1 MKYIEDNMDKGLTNL
16 MEQLDN
22 GLSRGLNHG
31 SVNGAGHNRYTL
43 NIDGLPA
50 EVSVLQVE
58 GNEQLNQPWY
68 YTITFTS
75 SDKQLSV
82 ESFLNQNARLSFNP
96 ANSSSLSDF
105 ATQGLNALNSLTSA
119 NPLDA
124 LKQSEPLKQ
133 LDKLKQSNPLDSLN
147 SLTQFNPLN
156 PLNSLLSQG
165 GSRTLYG
172 VVTQFSQLSVSN
184 DEARYQ
190 VVLSSQLAK
199 LALSHNCAIFQNQ
212 SVISVVEEVLRGHG
226 YTGIDYRLALKEQ
239 YPEREF
245 ITQWQESDL
254 EFIQRLLADVGV
266 YFRFETHGEHNCD
279 VMVISDY
286 EQGYQQVADIVYK
299 QPSGT
304 LDNGVESVWDITLHS
319 QMVESSVQVQDYNY
333 RDAQANLLGE
343 VNSQQKDNTTY
354 GTDYRYD
361 EHYKGLNS
369 NGNSN
374 NGIDS
379 DTNNNNYDDD
389 ENSGDIDTDHSQG
402 SNDNSNDNDN
412 SSDNSGNNNS
422 SDIDRNQANTG
433 NGVESGEW
441 YARIRHE
448 HAISR
453 QIVIRGKSNQANLAP
468 GQHIRIKGSAIAGID
483 EGIMILTVQGQGNR
497 SDAYELSFTAIPYQ
511 PLKPYRPEPI
521 PFPTIDGTLPARVT
535 SPNNDTYGYIDTQG
549 RYRVKFNFDL
559 KEWRNGEES
568 LWLRLAKPYA
578 GSTYGFHFPLI
589 DGTEVAVAFT
599 NGNPDR
605 PYIAHAMHDSQHPDH
620 VTAINKHRNVIRTPA
635 NNKLRMDDKRG
646 QEHIKLA
653 TEYGKTQLNIGH
665 LVDQNKEQR
674 GEGFELRT
682 DEWGAIA
689 ANKGLYLTSQT
700 EPKAQGKQLDM
711 QGAITQLENALS
723 IAKALQNAAT
733 ASEAHGA
740 DTDSQEQLKATLTQ
754 LAQSGIIAYAQE
766 GIALTSPENI
776 QLSTSNSVSV
786 TSENQTDINA
796 LKNITVSS
804 GESIGLFAHKSGMK
818 VFANQGDVNVQAQ
831 NANLNMAAK
840 QDIKIDSVDGELR
853 VSACEDLTLMCGGSY
868 IKLSSAGIELGTA
881 DNVYIKS
888 NAMQK
893 MGPAS
898 KHVSVNLNPNKSDL
912 VTKLTDG
919 KPSSGIVTYHIYHNG
934 KIEKHI
940 PKVIT
945 KGYEKKY
952 KYVYH
957 DAKNIAHEICTCDW
971 HTIKKRSFTRYPKGI
986 YSYPKHGTVSEP
998 KKNVKDGYIVARA
1011 KYSNGDIHEWVVKE
1025 KGVSI
1030 YQRLTMANGDIAEYG
1045 HHDNDGD
1052 CWRLYSKLKT
1062 EAQLVKIPEI
1072 NYKSGDVIIKC
1083 VLRETYRKYTNPDIM
1098 AGLIGALAEIKEN
1111 IIITGSSYEQGSCF
1125 PSALH
1130 INGQS
1135 IDTKYI
1141 RKVNN
1146 LSNWNKDRA
1155 FVQAL
1160 YKFHFTIFRI
1170 GSSMYKSNFA
1180 DLKGTKDGY
1189 GLHNSHLHSEAFN
1202 FASIKKVTY

>member
-1 MKYIEDNMDKGLTNL
+1 MDKGLADLVN
-16 MEQLDN
+16 QLGN
-22 GLSRGLNHG
+22 GLSRGLKQG
-31 SVNGAGHNRYTL
+31 LVNGAGHNRYTL
-43 NIDGLPA
+43 NIDGLSA
-50 EVSVLQVE
+50 EVSILQVE
-58 GNEQLNQPWY
+58 GNEQLNQPWH

-165 GSRTLYG
+165 GLRTLYG
-172 VVTQFSQLSVSN
+172 VITQFSQLSVSN

-333 RDAQANLLGE
+333 RDAEANLLGE
-343 VNSQQKDNTTY
+343 VNSQRKDNTTY

-379 DTNNNNYDDD
+379 DTNNNNDDD
-389 ENSGDIDTDHSQG
+389 ENSGDIDTDDSQG
-402 SNDNSNDNDN
+402 SNGNSNDNDN
-412 SSDNSGNNNS
+412 NSDNTNGSNSNNNS
-422 SDIDRNQANTG
+422 SDIDRNQANTS

-468 GQHIRIKGSAIAGID
+468 GQHIRIKGSTIAGID
-483 EGIMILTVQGQGNR
+483 EGVMILTVQGQGNR
-497 SDAYELSFTAIPYQ
+497 SEAYELSFTAIPYQ

-733 ASEAHGA
+733 SSEAHGA

-840 QDIKIDSVDGELR
+840 QDIKIDSVDGKLT
-853 VSACEDLTLMCGGSY
+853 VTASEDLKLMCGGSY

-893 MGPAS
+893 MGPATKNILEMLLPKAIPNELSSS
-898 KHVSVNLNPNKSDL
+898 KTYSLKYLMVNDEDQPYKNTKYLAFMEDGSVKQGQ
-912 VTKLTDG
+912 TDD
-919 KPSSGIVTYHIYHNG
+919 
-934 KIEKHI
+934 
-940 PKVIT
+940 
-945 KGYEKKY
+945 KGYTERFHTKKEE
-952 KYVYH
+952 
-957 DAKNIAHEICTCDW
+957 NIAIRLLISKT
-971 HTIKKRSFTRYPKGI
+971 
-986 YSYPKHGTVSEP
+986 
-998 KKNVKDGYIVARA
+998 
-1011 KYSNGDIHEWVVKE
+1011 SNGEF
-1025 KGVSI
+1025 
-1030 YQRLTMANGDIAEYG
+1030 
-1045 HHDNDGD
+1045 
-1052 CWRLYSKLKT
+1052 
-1062 EAQLVKIPEI
+1062 I
-1072 NYKSGDVIIKC
+1072 N
-1083 VLRETYRKYTNPDIM
+1083 
-1098 AGLIGALAEIKEN
+1098 
-1111 IIITGSSYEQGSCF
+1111 
-1125 PSALH
+1125 
-1130 INGQS
+1130 
-1135 IDTKYI
+1135 
-1141 RKVNN
+1141 
-1146 LSNWNKDRA
+1146 
-1155 FVQAL
+1155 
-1160 YKFHFTIFRI
+1160 
-1170 GSSMYKSNFA
+1170 
-1180 DLKGTKDGY
+1180 
-1189 GLHNSHLHSEAFN
+1189 
-1202 FASIKKVTY
+1202 

>member
-1 MKYIEDNMDKGLTNL
+1 MKYIEDNMDKGLADLVN
-16 MEQLDN
+16 QLGN
-22 GLSRGLNHG
+22 GLSRGLKQG
-31 SVNGAGHNRYTL
+31 LVNGVGHNRYTL
-43 NIDGLPA
+43 NIDGLSA
-50 EVSVLQVE
+50 EVSILQVE
-58 GNEQLNQPWY
+58 GNEQLNQPWH

-105 ATQGLNALNSLTSA
+105 ATQGLNALNSLTSS

-172 VVTQFSQLSVSN
+172 VITQFSQLSVSN

-369 NGNSN
+369 NGSNANNNDINNHNSN
-374 NGIDS
+374 
-379 DTNNNNYDDD
+379 DD
-389 ENSGDIDTDHSQG
+389 ENSGDIDTDDSQG
-402 SNDNSNDNDN
+402 SNSNVNDN

-433 NGVESGEW
+433 NSVESGEW

-483 EGIMILTVQGQGNR
+483 EGVMILTVQGQGNR
-497 SDAYELSFTAIPYQ
+497 SEAYELSFTAIPYQ

-620 VTAINKHRNVIRTPA
+620 VTTINKHRNVIRTPA

-754 LAQSGIIAYAQE
+754 LAQSGILAYAQE

-840 QDIKIDSVDGELR
+840 QDIKIDSVDGKLTVTASKE
-853 VSACEDLTLMCGGSY
+853 LTLMCGGSY
-868 IKLSSAGIELGTA
+868 IKISSAGIELGTA

-888 NAMQK
+888 NALQK
-893 MGPAS
+893 MGPATKNILEMLLPKAIPNEFSSS
-898 KHVSVNLNPNKSDL
+898 KTYSLKYLMVNDEDQPYKNTKYLAFMEDGSVKQGQ
-912 VTKLTDG
+912 TDD
-919 KPSSGIVTYHIYHNG
+919 
-934 KIEKHI
+934 
-940 PKVIT
+940 
-945 KGYEKKY
+945 KGYTERFYTKKEEK
-952 KYVYH
+952 
-957 DAKNIAHEICTCDW
+957 IAIRLLISKT
-971 HTIKKRSFTRYPKGI
+971 
-986 YSYPKHGTVSEP
+986 
-998 KKNVKDGYIVARA
+998 
-1011 KYSNGDIHEWVVKE
+1011 SNGEF
-1025 KGVSI
+1025 
-1030 YQRLTMANGDIAEYG
+1030 
-1045 HHDNDGD
+1045 
-1052 CWRLYSKLKT
+1052 
-1062 EAQLVKIPEI
+1062 I
-1072 NYKSGDVIIKC
+1072 N
-1083 VLRETYRKYTNPDIM
+1083 
-1098 AGLIGALAEIKEN
+1098 
-1111 IIITGSSYEQGSCF
+1111 
-1125 PSALH
+1125 
-1130 INGQS
+1130 
-1135 IDTKYI
+1135 
-1141 RKVNN
+1141 
-1146 LSNWNKDRA
+1146 
-1155 FVQAL
+1155 
-1160 YKFHFTIFRI
+1160 
-1170 GSSMYKSNFA
+1170 
-1180 DLKGTKDGY
+1180 
-1189 GLHNSHLHSEAFN
+1189 
-1202 FASIKKVTY
+1202 

>member
-1 MKYIEDNMDKGLTNL
+1 MLFAGYIKYIEDSMDKGLTNL
-16 MEQLDN
+16 MDQLGN

-50 EVSVLQVE
+50 EVSILEVE
-58 GNEQLNQPWY
+58 GNEQLNQPWH

-82 ESFLNQNARLSFNP
+82 ESFLNQNAHLSFNP
-96 ANSSSLSDF
+96 ANSGSLSDF
-105 ATQGLNALNSLTSA
+105 TAKGLNALNSLTSA

-124 LKQSEPLKQ
+124 LKHSEPLKQ

-165 GSRTLYG
+165 SSRTLYG
-172 VVTQFSQLSVSN
+172 VITQFSQLSVSN

-333 RDAQANLLGE
+333 RDAEANLLGE

-354 GTDYRYD
+354 GSDYRYD

-369 NGNSN
+369 NGDSN

-379 DTNNNNYDDD
+379 DTNNNNDDD
-389 ENSGDIDTDHSQG
+389 ENSGDIDTDDSQG
-402 SNDNSNDNDN
+402 SNSNDNGNN
-412 SSDNSGNNNS
+412 SDDTGNNNS
-422 SDIDRNQANTG
+422 SDIDRNQANTS

-468 GQHIRIKGSAIAGID
+468 GQHIRIKGSTIAGID
-483 EGIMILTVQGQGNR
+483 EGVMILTVQGQGNR

-818 VFANQGDVNVQAQ
+818 VFANQGDVEVQAQ

-893 MGPAS
+893 MGPKTLDNKKHNFSKNELDVSLKRFKKS
-898 KHVSVNLNPNKSDL
+898 KH
-912 VTKLTDG
+912 
-919 KPSSGIVTYHIYHNG
+919 
-934 KIEKHI
+934 
-940 PKVIT
+940 
-945 KGYEKKY
+945 
-952 KYVYH
+952 
-957 DAKNIAHEICTCDW
+957 
-971 HTIKKRSFTRYPKGI
+971 
-986 YSYPKHGTVSEP
+986 
-998 KKNVKDGYIVARA
+998 
-1011 KYSNGDIHEWVVKE
+1011 
-1025 KGVSI
+1025 
-1030 YQRLTMANGDIAEYG
+1030 
-1045 HHDNDGD
+1045 
-1052 CWRLYSKLKT
+1052 
-1062 EAQLVKIPEI
+1062 
-1072 NYKSGDVIIKC
+1072 
-1083 VLRETYRKYTNPDIM
+1083 
-1098 AGLIGALAEIKEN
+1098 
-1111 IIITGSSYEQGSCF
+1111 
-1125 PSALH
+1125 
-1130 INGQS
+1130 
-1135 IDTKYI
+1135 
-1141 RKVNN
+1141 
-1146 LSNWNKDRA
+1146 
-1155 FVQAL
+1155 
-1160 YKFHFTIFRI
+1160 
-1170 GSSMYKSNFA
+1170 SNFS
-1180 DLKGTKDGY
+1180 G
-1189 GLHNSHLHSEAFN
+1189 
-1202 FASIKKVTY
+1202 

>member
-16 MEQLDN
+16 ISQLGN
-22 GLSRGLNHG
+22 GLSRGLKNG
-31 SVNGAGHNRYTL
+31 LVNGAGHNRYTL
-43 NIDGLPA
+43 NMDGLPA
-50 EVSVLQVE
+50 EISILQVE
-58 GNEQLNQPWY
+58 GNEQLNQPWH

-75 SDKQLSV
+75 SNKHLLV
-82 ESFLNQNARLSFNP
+82 ESFLNQNAHLSFNP
-96 ANSSSLSDF
+96 ANSNHLSDI
-105 ATQGLNALNSLTSA
+105 ATKGLDALNSLTSA
-119 NPLDA
+119 NPLQA

-133 LDKLKQSNPLDSLN
+133 LDKFTQSNPLDSLN

-172 VVTQFSQLSVSN
+172 VITQFSQLSVSN

-304 LDNGVESVWDITLHS
+304 LDNGVESVWDMTLHS

-369 NGNSN
+369 NGSNANNNDINNYNSN
-374 NGIDS
+374 NDDDIDS
-379 DTNNNNYDDD
+379 DTNNHDGNRD
-389 ENSGDIDTDHSQG
+389 DIDTDDSQD
-402 SNDNSNDNDN
+402 SNGNSNDTDN
-412 SSDNSGNNNS
+412 NSDNTNGSNSNSNS
-422 SDIDRNQANTG
+422 SDIDRNQANTS

-448 HAISR
+448 RAISR
-453 QIVIRGKSNQANLAP
+453 QILIRGKSNQANLAP
-468 GQHIRIKGSAIAGID
+468 GQHIRIKGSMIAGID

-497 SDAYELSFTAIPYQ
+497 SDAYELTFTAIPYQ

-535 SPNNDTYGYIDTQG
+535 SPDNDTYGYIDTQG

-620 VTAINKHRNVIRTPA
+620 VTTINKHRNVIRTPA

-665 LVDQNKEQR
+665 LVDQNKTQR

-711 QGAITQLENALS
+711 QAAITQLENALS

-740 DTDSQEQLKATLTQ
+740 DTDSQEQLKTTLTQ
-754 LAQSGIIAYAQE
+754 LAQSGILAYAQE

-776 QLSTSNSVSV
+776 QLSTSNSVSM

-818 VFANQGDVNVQAQ
+818 VFANQGDVEVQAQ

-840 QDIKIDSVDGELR
+840 QDIKIDSVDGSIDW
-853 VSACEDLTLMCGGSY
+853 SAAKEIILMCGGSY
-868 IKLSSAGIELGTA
+868 IKISSAGIELGTA

-893 MGPAS
+893 MGPATQ
-898 KHVSVNLNPNKSDL
+898 NRTITLKS
-912 VTKLTDG
+912 
-919 KPSSGIVTYHIYHNG
+919 
-934 KIEKHI
+934 
-940 PKVIT
+940 
-945 KGYEKKY
+945 
-952 KYVYH
+952 
-957 DAKNIAHEICTCDW
+957 
-971 HTIKKRSFTRYPKGI
+971 
-986 YSYPKHGTVSEP
+986 SEL
-998 KKNVKDGYIVARA
+998 NVK
-1011 KYSNGDIHEWVVKE
+1011 HC
-1025 KGVSI
+1025 
-1030 YQRLTMANGDIAEYG
+1030 AET
-1045 HHDNDGD
+1045 D
-1052 CWRLYSKLKT
+1052 
-1062 EAQLVKIPEI
+1062 
-1072 NYKSGDVIIKC
+1072 
-1083 VLRETYRKYTNPDIM
+1083 
-1098 AGLIGALAEIKEN
+1098 
-1111 IIITGSSYEQGSCF
+1111 
-1125 PSALH
+1125 
-1130 INGQS
+1130 
-1135 IDTKYI
+1135 
-1141 RKVNN
+1141 
-1146 LSNWNKDRA
+1146 
-1155 FVQAL
+1155 
-1160 YKFHFTIFRI
+1160 
-1170 GSSMYKSNFA
+1170 
-1180 DLKGTKDGY
+1180 
-1189 GLHNSHLHSEAFN
+1189 
-1202 FASIKKVTY
+1202 

>member
-1 MKYIEDNMDKGLTNL
+1 MDKGLTNL
-16 MEQLDN
+16 VNQLGN
-22 GLSRGLNHG
+22 GLSRGLKNG
-31 SVNGAGHNRYTL
+31 LVNGAGHNRYTL
-43 NIDGLPA
+43 NIEDLPA
-50 EVSVLQVE
+50 EVSILQVE

-75 SDKQLSV
+75 SNKHLLV
-82 ESFLNQNARLSFNP
+82 ESFLNQNACLSFNS
-96 ANSSSLSDF
+96 ANSNHLSDI
-105 ATQGLNALNSLTSA
+105 ATKGLDALNSLTSA
-119 NPLDA
+119 NPLQA

-133 LDKLKQSNPLDSLN
+133 LDKFTQSNPLDSLN
-147 SLTQFNPLN
+147 SLTQLNPLN
-156 PLNSLLSQG
+156 SLNSLLSQG
-165 GSRTLYG
+165 GSRTFYG
-172 VVTQFSQLSVSN
+172 VITQFSQLSVSN

-286 EQGYQQVADIVYK
+286 EQGYHQVADIFYK

-304 LDNGVESVWDITLHS
+304 LDNGVESVWDMTLHS
-319 QMVESSVQVQDYNY
+319 QMVEASVKVQDYNY

-369 NGNSN
+369 NGNGSNANNNDINNHNSN
-374 NGIDS
+374 NDDDIDS
-379 DTNNNNYDDD
+379 DTNNHDGNGD
-389 ENSGDIDTDHSQG
+389 DIDTDDSQG
-402 SNDNSNDNDN
+402 SNGNSNDIDN
-412 SSDNSGNNNS
+412 NSDNTNGSNSNSNNNNNNNS
-422 SDIDRNQANTG
+422 SDINSNQANMG

-448 HAISR
+448 RAISR
-453 QIVIRGKSNQANLAP
+453 QILIRGKSNQANLAP
-468 GQHIRIKGSAIAGID
+468 GQHIRIKGSAITGID

-535 SPNNDTYGYIDTQG
+535 SPDNDTYGYIDTQG

-620 VTAINKHRNVIRTPA
+620 VTTINKHRNVIRTPA

-665 LVDQNKEQR
+665 LVDQNKTQR

-711 QGAITQLENALS
+711 QAAITQLENALS

-733 ASEAHGA
+733 ASEANCA
-740 DTDSQEQLKATLTQ
+740 DTDSQEQLKTTLTQ
-754 LAQSGIIAYAQE
+754 LAQSGILAYAQE

-818 VFANQGDVNVQAQ
+818 VFANQGDVEVQAQ

-840 QDIKIDSVDGELR
+840 QDIKIDSVDGKLTVTASKE
-853 VSACEDLTLMCGGSY
+853 LTLMCGGSY
-868 IKLSSAGIELGTA
+868 IKLSSTGIELGTA

-888 NAMQK
+888 NALQK
-893 MGPAS
+893 MGPKAMQ
-898 KHVSVNLNPNKSDL
+898 
-912 VTKLTDG
+912 VTPLALPYLIGNYAIKFICKDET
-919 KPSSGIVTYHIYHNG
+919 G
-934 KIEKHI
+934 KI
-940 PKVIT
+940 
-945 KGYEKKY
+945 Y
-952 KYVYH
+952 
-957 DAKNIAHEICTCDW
+957 
-971 HTIKKRSFTRYPKGI
+971 
-986 YSYPKHGTVSEP
+986 
-998 KKNVKDGYIVARA
+998 
-1011 KYSNGDIHEWVVKE
+1011 
-1025 KGVSI
+1025 
-1030 YQRLTMANGDIAEYG
+1030 ANGPYIATLP
-1045 HHDNDGD
+1045 DG
-1052 CWRLYSKLKT
+1052 
-1062 EAQLVKIPEI
+1062 
-1072 NYKSGDVIIKC
+1072 
-1083 VLRETYRKYTNPDIM
+1083 
-1098 AGLIGALAEIKEN
+1098 
-1111 IIITGSSYEQGSCF
+1111 
-1125 PSALH
+1125 
-1130 INGQS
+1130 
-1135 IDTKYI
+1135 
-1141 RKVNN
+1141 RKVQGRTDKNGYT
-1146 LSNWNKDRA
+1146 KA
-1155 FVQAL
+1155 FYTQNENE
-1160 YKFHFTIFRI
+1160 T
-1170 GSSMYKSNFA
+1170 
-1180 DLKGTKDGY
+1180 
-1189 GLHNSHLHSEAFN
+1189 
-1202 FASIKKVTY
+1202 VTLEFI

>member
-16 MEQLDN
+16 INQLGN
-22 GLSRGLNHG
+22 GLSRDLKNGL
-31 SVNGAGHNRYTL
+31 VNGAGHNRYTL

-58 GNEQLNQPWY
+58 GNEQLNQPWH

-75 SDKQLSV
+75 SNKNLLV

-96 ANSSSLSDF
+96 ANSNNLNDI
-105 ATQGLNALNSLTSA
+105 ATKGLDALNSLTSA
-119 NPLDA
+119 NPLQA

-133 LDKLKQSNPLDSLN
+133 LDKFTQSNPLDSLN
-147 SLTQFNPLN
+147 SLTQLNPLN
-156 PLNSLLSQG
+156 SLNSLLSQG

-199 LALSHNCAIFQNQ
+199 LSLSHNCAIFQNQ

-304 LDNGVESVWDITLHS
+304 LDNGVESVWDMTLHS
-319 QMVESSVQVQDYNY
+319 QMVEASVTVQDYNY
-333 RDAQANLLGE
+333 RNAQANLQGE

-361 EHYKGLNS
+361 KHYKGLNS
-369 NGNSN
+369 NGNGSN
-374 NGIDS
+374 
-379 DTNNNNYDDD
+379 TNNNDINNHNSNNDDDD
-389 ENSGDIDTDHSQG
+389 ENGGDIDTDDSQG
-402 SNDNSNDNDN
+402 SNGNNNDN
-412 SSDNSGNNNS
+412 SRDNNNDISTNSGNTS
-422 SDIDRNQANTG
+422 

-448 HAISR
+448 RAISR
-453 QIVIRGKSNQANLAP
+453 QILIRGKSNQANLAP

-535 SPNNDTYGYIDTQG
+535 SPDNDTYGYIDTQG

-620 VTAINKHRNVIRTPA
+620 VTTINKHRNVIRTPA

-665 LVDQNKEQR
+665 LVDQNKTQR

-711 QGAITQLENALS
+711 QAAITQLENALS

-733 ASEAHGA
+733 SSEAHGA
-740 DTDSQEQLKATLTQ
+740 DTDSQEQLKTTLTQ
-754 LAQSGIIAYAQE
+754 LAQSGILAYAQE

-818 VFANQGDVNVQAQ
+818 VFANQGDVEVQAQ

-840 QDIKIDSVDGELR
+840 QDIKIDSVDGELT
-853 VSACEDLTLMCGGSY
+853 VTASEELTLMCGGSY

-888 NAMQK
+888 NALQK
-893 MGPAS
+893 MGPKAIQIDPLALPYLIS
-898 KHVSVNLNPNKSDL
+898 NYAIKFICKDE
-912 VTKLTDG
+912 T
-919 KPSSGIVTYHIYHNG
+919 G
-934 KIEKHI
+934 KICANES
-940 PKVIT
+940 
-945 KGYEKKY
+945 Y
-952 KYVYH
+952 
-957 DAKNIAHEICTCDW
+957 IATL
-971 HTIKKRSFTRYPKGI
+971 P
-986 YSYPKHGTVSEP
+986 
-998 KKNVKDGYIVARA
+998 DG
-1011 KYSNGDIHEWVVKE
+1011 
-1025 KGVSI
+1025 
-1030 YQRLTMANGDIAEYG
+1030 
-1045 HHDNDGD
+1045 
-1052 CWRLYSKLKT
+1052 
-1062 EAQLVKIPEI
+1062 
-1072 NYKSGDVIIKC
+1072 
-1083 VLRETYRKYTNPDIM
+1083 
-1098 AGLIGALAEIKEN
+1098 
-1111 IIITGSSYEQGSCF
+1111 
-1125 PSALH
+1125 
-1130 INGQS
+1130 
-1135 IDTKYI
+1135 
-1141 RKVNN
+1141 RKVYGQTDKNGYT
-1146 LSNWNKDRA
+1146 KA
-1155 FVQAL
+1155 FYTQNENE
-1160 YKFHFTIFRI
+1160 T
-1170 GSSMYKSNFA
+1170 
-1180 DLKGTKDGY
+1180 
-1189 GLHNSHLHSEAFN
+1189 
-1202 FASIKKVTY
+1202 VTLEFI

>member
-1 MKYIEDNMDKGLTNL
+1 MLFAGDMKYIEDNMEKGLTNL
-16 MEQLDN
+16 VDQLGN
-22 GLSRGLNHG
+22 GLSRGLKQG
-31 SVNGAGHNRYTL
+31 LVNGVGHNRYTL

-50 EVSVLQVE
+50 EVSILQVE
-58 GNEQLNQPWY
+58 GNEQLNQPWH

-96 ANSSSLSDF
+96 ANSGSLSDF

-172 VVTQFSQLSVSN
+172 VITQFSQLSVSN

-239 YPEREF
+239 YSEREF

-369 NGNSN
+369 NGDSN

-379 DTNNNNYDDD
+379 DTNNNNDDDDD
-389 ENSGDIDTDHSQG
+389 ENSGDIDTDDSQG
-402 SNDNSNDNDN
+402 SNGNSNDNDN
-412 SSDNSGNNNS
+412 NSDNTNGSNSNNNS
-422 SDIDRNQANTG
+422 SDIDRNQANTS

-468 GQHIRIKGSAIAGID
+468 GQHIRIKGSTIAGID
-483 EGIMILTVQGQGNR
+483 EGVMILTVQGQGNR
-497 SDAYELSFTAIPYQ
+497 SEAYELSFTAIPYQ

-776 QLSTSNSVSV
+776 QLSTSNSVSM

-840 QDIKIDSVDGELR
+840 QDIKIDSVDGS
-853 VSACEDLTLMCGGSY
+853 VDWSAAKEITLICGGSY
-868 IKLSSAGIELGTA
+868 VKISSAGIELGTA

-888 NAMQK
+888 NALQK
-893 MGPAS
+893 MGPTS
-898 KHVSVNLNPNKSDL
+898 KE
-912 VTKLTDG
+912 VTPLLL
-919 KPSSGIVTYHIYHNG
+919 P
-934 KIEKHI
+934 KI
-940 PKVIT
+940 T
-945 KGYEKKY
+945 
-952 KYVYH
+952 
-957 DAKNIAHEICTCDW
+957 
-971 HTIKKRSFTRYPKGI
+971 SFI
-986 YSYPKHGTVSEP
+986 
-998 KKNVKDGYIVARA
+998 
-1011 KYSNGDIHEWVVKE
+1011 KE
-1025 KGVSI
+1025 KICLPCLIKAAENAQMLVI
-1030 YQRLTMANGDIAEYG
+1030 LGDE
-1045 HHDNDGD
+1045 
-1052 CWRLYSKLKT
+1052 
-1062 EAQLVKIPEI
+1062 
-1072 NYKSGDVIIKC
+1072 
-1083 VLRETYRKYTNPDIM
+1083 
-1098 AGLIGALAEIKEN
+1098 
-1111 IIITGSSYEQGSCF
+1111 
-1125 PSALH
+1125 
-1130 INGQS
+1130 
-1135 IDTKYI
+1135 
-1141 RKVNN
+1141 
-1146 LSNWNKDRA
+1146 
-1155 FVQAL
+1155 
-1160 YKFHFTIFRI
+1160 
-1170 GSSMYKSNFA
+1170 
-1180 DLKGTKDGY
+1180 
-1189 GLHNSHLHSEAFN
+1189 
-1202 FASIKKVTY
+1202 

>member
-1 MKYIEDNMDKGLTNL
+1 MDKGLADLVN
-16 MEQLDN
+16 QLGN
-22 GLSRGLNHG
+22 GLSRGLKQG
-31 SVNGAGHNRYTL
+31 LVNGVGHNRYTL
-43 NIDGLPA
+43 NIDGLSA

-58 GNEQLNQPWY
+58 GNEQLNQPWH

-119 NPLDA
+119 NPLNA
-124 LKQSEPLKQ
+124 LKHSEPLKQ
-133 LDKLKQSNPLDSLN
+133 LDNLKQSNPLDSLN

-165 GSRTLYG
+165 SSRTLYG
-172 VVTQFSQLSVSN
+172 VITQFSQLSVSN

-254 EFIQRLLADVGV
+254 EFIQRLLADVGG

-279 VMVISDY
+279 VLVISDY

-361 EHYKGLNS
+361 EHYKGLNCNS
-369 NGNSN
+369 NSN

-379 DTNNNNYDDD
+379 DTNNNNDDDDD
-389 ENSGDIDTDHSQG
+389 ENSGDIDTGDSNG
-402 SNDNSNDNDN
+402 NNNDNSRDNN
-412 SSDNSGNNNS
+412 SDISTNSGNTS
-422 SDIDRNQANTG
+422 

-483 EGIMILTVQGQGNR
+483 EGVMILTVQGQGNR
-497 SDAYELSFTAIPYQ
+497 SEAYELSFTAIPYQ

-711 QGAITQLENALS
+711 QAAITQLENALS

-776 QLSTSNSVSV
+776 QLSTSNSVSM

-818 VFANQGDVNVQAQ
+818 VFANQGDVEVQAQ

-840 QDIKIDSVDGELR
+840 QDIKIDSVDGKLT
-853 VSACEDLTLMCGGSY
+853 VTASEDLKLMCGGSY
-868 IKLSSAGIELGTA
+868 IKISSAGIELGTA

-888 NAMQK
+888 NALQK
-893 MGPAS
+893 MGPATKNILEILLPKAIPNEFSSS
-898 KHVSVNLNPNKSDL
+898 KTYSLKYLMVNDEDQPYKNTKYLAFMEDGSVKQGQ
-912 VTKLTDG
+912 TDD
-919 KPSSGIVTYHIYHNG
+919 
-934 KIEKHI
+934 
-940 PKVIT
+940 
-945 KGYEKKY
+945 KGYTERFYTKKEEK
-952 KYVYH
+952 
-957 DAKNIAHEICTCDW
+957 IAIRLLISKT
-971 HTIKKRSFTRYPKGI
+971 
-986 YSYPKHGTVSEP
+986 
-998 KKNVKDGYIVARA
+998 
-1011 KYSNGDIHEWVVKE
+1011 SNGEF
-1025 KGVSI
+1025 
-1030 YQRLTMANGDIAEYG
+1030 
-1045 HHDNDGD
+1045 
-1052 CWRLYSKLKT
+1052 
-1062 EAQLVKIPEI
+1062 I
-1072 NYKSGDVIIKC
+1072 N
-1083 VLRETYRKYTNPDIM
+1083 
-1098 AGLIGALAEIKEN
+1098 
-1111 IIITGSSYEQGSCF
+1111 
-1125 PSALH
+1125 
-1130 INGQS
+1130 
-1135 IDTKYI
+1135 
-1141 RKVNN
+1141 
-1146 LSNWNKDRA
+1146 
-1155 FVQAL
+1155 
-1160 YKFHFTIFRI
+1160 
-1170 GSSMYKSNFA
+1170 
-1180 DLKGTKDGY
+1180 
-1189 GLHNSHLHSEAFN
+1189 
-1202 FASIKKVTY
+1202 

>member
-1 MKYIEDNMDKGLTNL
+1 MKYIEDNMEKGLTNL
-16 MEQLDN
+16 VDQLGN
-22 GLSRGLNHG
+22 GLSRGLKQG
-31 SVNGAGHNRYTL
+31 LVNGVGHNRYTL

-50 EVSVLQVE
+50 EVSILQVE
-58 GNEQLNQPWY
+58 GNEQLNQPWH

-124 LKQSEPLKQ
+124 LKQSGPLKQ

-172 VVTQFSQLSVSN
+172 VITQFSQLSVSN

-304 LDNGVESVWDITLHS
+304 LDNGVESVWDMTLHS

-369 NGNSN
+369 NG
-374 NGIDS
+374 
-379 DTNNNNYDDD
+379 DTNNNNDDD
-389 ENSGDIDTDHSQG
+389 ENSGDIDTDD
-402 SNDNSNDNDN
+402 SNGNNNDN
-412 SSDNSGNNNS
+412 SSDISTHSGNAS
-422 SDIDRNQANTG
+422 

-468 GQHIRIKGSAIAGID
+468 GQHIRIKGSTIAGID
-483 EGIMILTVQGQGNR
+483 EGVMILTVQGQGNR

-521 PFPTIDGTLPARVT
+521 PFPIIDGTLPARVT

-754 LAQSGIIAYAQE
+754 LAQSGILAYAQE

-818 VFANQGDVNVQAQ
+818 VFANQGDVEVQAQ

-840 QDIKIDSVDGELR
+840 QDIKIDSVDGKLT
-853 VSACEDLTLMCGGSY
+853 VTASKDLKLMCGGSY
-868 IKLSSAGIELGTA
+868 IKISSAGIELGTA

-888 NAMQK
+888 NALQK
-893 MGPAS
+893 MGPATKNILEILLPKAIPNEFSSS
-898 KHVSVNLNPNKSDL
+898 KTYSLKYLMVNDEDQPYKNTKYLAFMEDGSVKQGQ
-912 VTKLTDG
+912 TDD
-919 KPSSGIVTYHIYHNG
+919 
-934 KIEKHI
+934 
-940 PKVIT
+940 
-945 KGYEKKY
+945 KGYTERFYTKKEEK
-952 KYVYH
+952 
-957 DAKNIAHEICTCDW
+957 IAIRLLISKT
-971 HTIKKRSFTRYPKGI
+971 
-986 YSYPKHGTVSEP
+986 
-998 KKNVKDGYIVARA
+998 
-1011 KYSNGDIHEWVVKE
+1011 SNGEF
-1025 KGVSI
+1025 
-1030 YQRLTMANGDIAEYG
+1030 
-1045 HHDNDGD
+1045 
-1052 CWRLYSKLKT
+1052 
-1062 EAQLVKIPEI
+1062 I
-1072 NYKSGDVIIKC
+1072 N
-1083 VLRETYRKYTNPDIM
+1083 
-1098 AGLIGALAEIKEN
+1098 
-1111 IIITGSSYEQGSCF
+1111 
-1125 PSALH
+1125 
-1130 INGQS
+1130 
-1135 IDTKYI
+1135 
-1141 RKVNN
+1141 
-1146 LSNWNKDRA
+1146 
-1155 FVQAL
+1155 
-1160 YKFHFTIFRI
+1160 
-1170 GSSMYKSNFA
+1170 
-1180 DLKGTKDGY
+1180 
-1189 GLHNSHLHSEAFN
+1189 
-1202 FASIKKVTY
+1202 

>member
-16 MEQLDN
+16 ISQLGN
-22 GLSRGLNHG
+22 GLSRGLKNG
-31 SVNGAGHNRYTL
+31 LVNGAGHNRYTL
-43 NIDGLPA
+43 NMDGLPA
-50 EVSVLQVE
+50 EISILQVE
-58 GNEQLNQPWY
+58 GNEQLNQPWH
-68 YTITFTS
+68 YTITFTCL
-75 SDKQLSV
+75 DKHLTV
-82 ESFLNQNARLSFNP
+82 ESFLNQNAHLSLNS
-96 ANSSSLSDF
+96 ANSNNLSDI
-105 ATQGLNALNSLTSA
+105 ATKGLDALNSLTSA
-119 NPLDA
+119 NPLQA

-147 SLTQFNPLN
+147 SLTQLNPLN
-156 PLNSLLSQG
+156 SLNSLLSQG

-304 LDNGVESVWDITLHS
+304 LDNGVESVWDMTLHS
-319 QMVESSVQVQDYNY
+319 QMVEASVKVQDYNY

-343 VNSQQKDNTTY
+343 VDSQQKDNTTY

-369 NGNSN
+369 NGSHANNNDINNYNSN
-374 NGIDS
+374 NDDDIDS
-379 DTNNNNYDDD
+379 DINNHDDDD
-389 ENSGDIDTDHSQG
+389 ENSGDIDTDDSQG
-402 SNDNSNDNDN
+402 SNGNNNDN
-412 SSDNSGNNNS
+412 SRDNISDISTNSDNTS
-422 SDIDRNQANTG
+422 

-448 HAISR
+448 RATSR
-453 QIVIRGKSNQANLAP
+453 QILIRGKSNQANLAP

-521 PFPTIDGTLPARVT
+521 PFPTIDGTLPARIT
-535 SPNNDTYGYIDTQG
+535 SPDNDTYGYIDTQG

-620 VTAINKHRNVIRTPA
+620 VTTINKHRNVIRTPA

-665 LVDQNKEQR
+665 LVDQNKTQR

-711 QGAITQLENALS
+711 QAAITQLENALS

-740 DTDSQEQLKATLTQ
+740 DTDSQEQLKTTLTQ
-754 LAQSGIIAYAQE
+754 LAQSGILAYAQE

-776 QLSTSNSVSV
+776 QLSTSNSVSM

-818 VFANQGDVNVQAQ
+818 VFANQGDIEVQAQ

-840 QDIKIDSVDGELR
+840 QDIKIDSVDGS
-853 VSACEDLTLMCGGSY
+853 VDWSAAKEIILMCGGSY
-868 IKLSSAGIELGTA
+868 IKISSAGIELGTA

-893 MGPAS
+893 MGPAQRNIQRELPPICNGVQQDEAN
-898 KHVSVNLNPNKSDL
+898 KHAI
-912 VTKLTDG
+912 
-919 KPSSGIVTYHIYHNG
+919 IV
-934 KIEKHI
+934 E
-940 PKVIT
+940 
-945 KGYEKKY
+945 
-952 KYVYH
+952 
-957 DAKNIAHEICTCDW
+957 
-971 HTIKKRSFTRYPKGI
+971 R
-986 YSYPKHGTVSEP
+986 
-998 KKNVKDGYIVARA
+998 
-1011 KYSNGDIHEWVVKE
+1011 
-1025 KGVSI
+1025 
-1030 YQRLTMANGDIAEYG
+1030 
-1045 HHDNDGD
+1045 
-1052 CWRLYSKLKT
+1052 
-1062 EAQLVKIPEI
+1062 
-1072 NYKSGDVIIKC
+1072 
-1083 VLRETYRKYTNPDIM
+1083 
-1098 AGLIGALAEIKEN
+1098 
-1111 IIITGSSYEQGSCF
+1111 
-1125 PSALH
+1125 
-1130 INGQS
+1130 
-1135 IDTKYI
+1135 
-1141 RKVNN
+1141 
-1146 LSNWNKDRA
+1146 
-1155 FVQAL
+1155 
-1160 YKFHFTIFRI
+1160 
-1170 GSSMYKSNFA
+1170 
-1180 DLKGTKDGY
+1180 
-1189 GLHNSHLHSEAFN
+1189 
-1202 FASIKKVTY
+1202 

>member
-1 MKYIEDNMDKGLTNL
+1 MKHIEDSMDKGLTNL
-16 MEQLDN
+16 VNQLGN
-22 GLSRGLNHG
+22 GLSWGLKQG
-31 SVNGAGHNRYTL
+31 LVNGVGHNRYTL

-58 GNEQLNQPWY
+58 GNEQLNQPWH

-96 ANSSSLSDF
+96 ANSGSLSDF

-124 LKQSEPLKQ
+124 LKHSEPLKQ

-165 GSRTLYG
+165 DSRTLYG
-172 VVTQFSQLSVSN
+172 VITQFSQLSVSN

-369 NGNSN
+369 NGDSN

-379 DTNNNNYDDD
+379 DTNNNNDDD
-389 ENSGDIDTDHSQG
+389 ENSGDIDTDDGQG
-402 SNDNSNDNDN
+402 SNGNSNDNGNNNDN
-412 SSDNSGNNNS
+412 SSDISTHSGNAS
-422 SDIDRNQANTG
+422 

-468 GQHIRIKGSAIAGID
+468 GQHIRIKGSTIAGID
-483 EGIMILTVQGQGNR
+483 EGVMILTVQGQGNR
-497 SDAYELSFTAIPYQ
+497 SEAYELSFTAIPYQ

-754 LAQSGIIAYAQE
+754 LAQSGILAYAQE

-776 QLSTSNSVSV
+776 QLSTSNSVSM

-818 VFANQGDVNVQAQ
+818 VFANQGDVEVQAQ

-840 QDIKIDSVDGELR
+840 QDIKIDSVDGKLTITASKE
-853 VSACEDLTLMCGGSY
+853 LTLMCGGSY
-868 IKLSSAGIELGTA
+868 IKISSAGIELGTA

-888 NAMQK
+888 NALQK
-893 MGPAS
+893 MGPATKDILKIILPNIS
-898 KHVSVNLNPNKSDL
+898 NYISVGQYSMKFL
-912 VTKLTDG
+912 LTDNNG
-919 KPSSGIVTYHIYHNG
+919 QFIADMPYKIWHGESIY
-934 KIEKHI
+934 
-940 PKVIT
+940 
-945 KGYEKKY
+945 
-952 KYVYH
+952 
-957 DAKNIAHEICTCDW
+957 AM
-971 HTIKKRSFTRYPKGI
+971 
-986 YSYPKHGTVSEP
+986 GTTDS
-998 KKNVKDGYIVARA
+998 DGYTSTV
-1011 KYSNGDIHEWVVKE
+1011 YSETEIPLHVEIDIDRLGENN
-1025 KGVSI
+1025 VSSS
-1030 YQRLTMANGDIAEYG
+1030 D
-1045 HHDNDGD
+1045 
-1052 CWRLYSKLKT
+1052 KL
-1062 EAQLVKIPEI
+1062 
-1072 NYKSGDVIIKC
+1072 D
-1083 VLRETYRKYTNPDIM
+1083 
-1098 AGLIGALAEIKEN
+1098 
-1111 IIITGSSYEQGSCF
+1111 
-1125 PSALH
+1125 
-1130 INGQS
+1130 
-1135 IDTKYI
+1135 
-1141 RKVNN
+1141 
-1146 LSNWNKDRA
+1146 
-1155 FVQAL
+1155 
-1160 YKFHFTIFRI
+1160 
-1170 GSSMYKSNFA
+1170 
-1180 DLKGTKDGY
+1180 
-1189 GLHNSHLHSEAFN
+1189 
-1202 FASIKKVTY
+1202 

>member
-1 MKYIEDNMDKGLTNL
+1 MQKISYNNNKIFSVIMKYQKEDKMDKGLANL
-16 MEQLDN
+16 VNQLGN
-22 GLSRGLNHG
+22 GLSRGLKQG
-31 SVNGAGHNRYTL
+31 LVNGVGHNRYTL

-58 GNEQLNQPWY
+58 GNEQLNQPWH

-172 VVTQFSQLSVSN
+172 VITQFSQLSVSN

-319 QMVESSVQVQDYNY
+319 QMVEASVQVQDYNY

-361 EHYKGLNS
+361 EHYKGLNT
-369 NGNSN
+369 NGDSN

-379 DTNNNNYDDD
+379 DINNNDDD
-389 ENSGDIDTDHSQG
+389 ENSGDIDTDD
-402 SNDNSNDNDN
+402 SNGNNNDN
-412 SSDNSGNNNS
+412 SSDISTHSGNAS
-422 SDIDRNQANTG
+422 

-468 GQHIRIKGSAIAGID
+468 GQHIRIKGSTIAGID
-483 EGIMILTVQGQGNR
+483 EGVMILTVQGQGNR
-497 SDAYELSFTAIPYQ
+497 SEAYELSFTAIPYQ

-818 VFANQGDVNVQAQ
+818 VFANQGDVEVQAQ

-840 QDIKIDSVDGELR
+840 QDIKIDSVDGS
-853 VSACEDLTLMCGGSY
+853 VDWSATKEITLMCGGSY
-868 IKLSSAGIELGTA
+868 IKISSAGIELGTA

-893 MGPAS
+893 MGPATQ
-898 KHVSVNLNPNKSDL
+898 NRTITLKS
-912 VTKLTDG
+912 
-919 KPSSGIVTYHIYHNG
+919 
-934 KIEKHI
+934 
-940 PKVIT
+940 
-945 KGYEKKY
+945 
-952 KYVYH
+952 
-957 DAKNIAHEICTCDW
+957 
-971 HTIKKRSFTRYPKGI
+971 
-986 YSYPKHGTVSEP
+986 SEL
-998 KKNVKDGYIVARA
+998 NVK
-1011 KYSNGDIHEWVVKE
+1011 HC
-1025 KGVSI
+1025 
-1030 YQRLTMANGDIAEYG
+1030 AET
-1045 HHDNDGD
+1045 D
-1052 CWRLYSKLKT
+1052 
-1062 EAQLVKIPEI
+1062 
-1072 NYKSGDVIIKC
+1072 
-1083 VLRETYRKYTNPDIM
+1083 
-1098 AGLIGALAEIKEN
+1098 
-1111 IIITGSSYEQGSCF
+1111 
-1125 PSALH
+1125 
-1130 INGQS
+1130 
-1135 IDTKYI
+1135 
-1141 RKVNN
+1141 
-1146 LSNWNKDRA
+1146 
-1155 FVQAL
+1155 
-1160 YKFHFTIFRI
+1160 
-1170 GSSMYKSNFA
+1170 
-1180 DLKGTKDGY
+1180 
-1189 GLHNSHLHSEAFN
+1189 
-1202 FASIKKVTY
+1202 

>member
-1 MKYIEDNMDKGLTNL
+1 MIIVNYPNNQKTMQKISYNNNKIFSVIMKYQKEDKMDKGLANL
-16 MEQLDN
+16 VNQLGN
-22 GLSRGLNHG
+22 GLSRGLKQG
-31 SVNGAGHNRYTL
+31 LVNGVGHNRYTL

-58 GNEQLNQPWY
+58 GNEQLNQPWH

-105 ATQGLNALNSLTSA
+105 TDKGLNA
-119 NPLDA
+119 
-124 LKQSEPLKQ
+124 
-133 LDKLKQSNPLDSLN
+133 LN

-156 PLNSLLSQG
+156 PLNSLSSQG

-172 VVTQFSQLSVSN
+172 VITQFSQLSVSN

-304 LDNGVESVWDITLHS
+304 LDNGVESVWDMTLHS

-333 RDAQANLLGE
+333 RDAEANLLGN

-369 NGNSN
+369 NGDSN

-379 DTNNNNYDDD
+379 DTNNNDDE
-389 ENSGDIDTDHSQG
+389 ENSGDIDTDD
-402 SNDNSNDNDN
+402 SNGNNNDN
-412 SSDNSGNNNS
+412 SSDISTHSGNAS
-422 SDIDRNQANTG
+422 

-483 EGIMILTVQGQGNR
+483 EGVMILTVQGQGNR
-497 SDAYELSFTAIPYQ
+497 SEAYELSFTAIPYQ

-620 VTAINKHRNVIRTPA
+620 VTTINKHRNVIRTPA

-700 EPKAQGKQLDM
+700 EPKAQGKQLGM

-733 ASEAHGA
+733 SSEAHGA

-840 QDIKIDSVDGELR
+840 QDIKIDSVDGS
-853 VSACEDLTLMCGGSY
+853 VDWSAAKEITLMCGGSY
-868 IKLSSAGIELGTA
+868 VKISSAGIELGTA

-893 MGPAS
+893 MGPATQ
-898 KHVSVNLNPNKSDL
+898 NRTITLKS
-912 VTKLTDG
+912 
-919 KPSSGIVTYHIYHNG
+919 
-934 KIEKHI
+934 
-940 PKVIT
+940 
-945 KGYEKKY
+945 
-952 KYVYH
+952 
-957 DAKNIAHEICTCDW
+957 
-971 HTIKKRSFTRYPKGI
+971 
-986 YSYPKHGTVSEP
+986 SEL
-998 KKNVKDGYIVARA
+998 NVK
-1011 KYSNGDIHEWVVKE
+1011 HC
-1025 KGVSI
+1025 
-1030 YQRLTMANGDIAEYG
+1030 AET
-1045 HHDNDGD
+1045 D
-1052 CWRLYSKLKT
+1052 
-1062 EAQLVKIPEI
+1062 
-1072 NYKSGDVIIKC
+1072 
-1083 VLRETYRKYTNPDIM
+1083 
-1098 AGLIGALAEIKEN
+1098 
-1111 IIITGSSYEQGSCF
+1111 
-1125 PSALH
+1125 
-1130 INGQS
+1130 
-1135 IDTKYI
+1135 
-1141 RKVNN
+1141 
-1146 LSNWNKDRA
+1146 
-1155 FVQAL
+1155 
-1160 YKFHFTIFRI
+1160 
-1170 GSSMYKSNFA
+1170 
-1180 DLKGTKDGY
+1180 
-1189 GLHNSHLHSEAFN
+1189 
-1202 FASIKKVTY
+1202 